1 MAARELKAAVQRL
14 MAVIRKPEAEVTV
27 QRRDIELLL
36 MVKATGSGPLVRTP
50 TNDGL

>member
-14 MAVIRKPEAEVTV
+14 MAVIRKPDVEVTV

-36 MVKATGSGPLVRTP
+36 MVKATGPLVRTP

>member
-1 MAARELKAAVQRL
+1 MAARELRDAVQRL
-14 MAVIRKPEAEVTV
+14 MAVLRKPEVEVTV

-36 MVKATGSGPLVRTP
+36 MVKATYNGLVRTP